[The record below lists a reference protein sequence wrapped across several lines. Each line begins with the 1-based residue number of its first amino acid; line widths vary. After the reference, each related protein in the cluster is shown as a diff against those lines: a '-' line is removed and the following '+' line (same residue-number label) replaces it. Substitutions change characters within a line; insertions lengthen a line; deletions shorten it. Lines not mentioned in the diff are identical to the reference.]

1 MSFIV
6 DPRLEQSSLFLFD
19 APLSRVYLKNEATFP
34 WLILV
39 PRLPGLSELHQLTRE
54 DSQQLMCEINKTSEL
69 VSRYFEAEKINVGA
83 LGNIVQQLHIH
94 VIARYKD
101 DPLWPHSVWQ
111 TAAGK
116 WSMPYDEVR
125 AEELTRALREA
136 FACSME

>member
-1 MSFIV
+1 MSFSV
-6 DPRLEQSSLFLFD
+6 DPRLEQSSLFLCD

-39 PRLPGLSELHQLTRE
+39 PRLPGLSELHQLRCE
-54 DSQQLMCEINKTSEL
+54 DSQQLMWEIGKTSEL
-69 VSRYFEAEKINVGA
+69 ISRYFKADKINVGA

-111 TAAGK
+111 PAAGEQ
-116 WSMPYDEVR
+116 SIPYDEVK
-125 AEELTRALREA
+125 AEALITALREE
-136 FACSME
+136 FACLIK